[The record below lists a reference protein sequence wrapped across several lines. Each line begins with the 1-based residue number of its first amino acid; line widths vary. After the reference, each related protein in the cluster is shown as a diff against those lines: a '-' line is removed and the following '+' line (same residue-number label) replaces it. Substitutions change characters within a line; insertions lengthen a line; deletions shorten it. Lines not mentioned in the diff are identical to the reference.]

1 MATDWSGAPRARG
14 GSQAVLRLLIDSA
27 ANACRCLPHR
37 SECCHTSLSL
47 RGLRSTLR
55 CTQVCVTIELL
66 LVRRL
71 RRAVKFAHRQSVGG
85 KRKGDA
91 SESMQESLL
100 SDAGTDGSSKAKAA
114 EGTAAK
120 GSRKASIAKLLW
132 LQVPDIPYVRA
143 LLCFVPPLHANCQSD
158 GLPHCCLHRY
168 LLFAFVNLLCAAVA
182 NAAIPHF
189 IGNVIPDSRT
199 CSGDSAVMPT
209 CA

>member
-1 MATDWSGAPRARG
+1 MVLVGSFLRSFVRPHLHPPACYRLLPSARDMATDWSGAPRARG
-14 GSQAVLRLLIDSA
+14 GSQAVLRWLVDSA

-114 EGTAAK
+114 EGAAAK

-143 LLCFVPPLHANCQSD
+143 LLCFATIACRFSE
-158 GLPHCCLHRY
+158 
-168 LLFAFVNLLCAAVA
+168 
-182 NAAIPHF
+182 
-189 IGNVIPDSRT
+189 
-199 CSGDSAVMPT
+199 
-209 CA
+209 